1 MQVQAIG
8 KYLRVSPRKVR
19 RVAATV
25 TGRSAGEALAILRFL
40 PSPTARMLAKV
51 VRSAMA
57 NAENTYNLD
66 PAELTVASVRV
77 DKGPAMK
84 RLDPKARGQWGLRK
98 KRTSHVTVI
107 VADSEDNAEYEESLS
122 SGA

>member
-1 MQVQAIG
+1 
-8 KYLRVSPRKVR
+8 
-19 RVAATV
+19 
-25 TGRSAGEALAILRFL
+25 
-40 PSPTARMLAKV
+40 MLAKV

-66 PAELTVASVRV
+66 PAALTVASVRV

-107 VADSEDNAEYEESLS
+107 VADDVDNVQNEESLT

>member
-1 MQVQAIG
+1 MQVQAIA
-8 KYLRVSPRKVR
+8 KYLRVSPRKAR

-25 TGRSAGEALAILRFL
+25 TGRPAGEALAILRFL
-40 PSPTARMLAKV
+40 PSPTARLLAKV
-51 VRSAMA
+51 VRSAVA

-66 PAELTVASVRV
+66 PSELTVASVRV

-107 VADSEDNAEYEESLS
+107 VENEEYLS